1 MSTGT
6 GTETGTGTGAGTSAG
21 TSAGVATDTGA
32 DTRTGPGTG
41 PGTGEHTGYRE
52 LLREAFVR
60 RYEDGADS
68 WSEEPAMREL
78 VPLLG
83 TELAPGSS
91 VIDIG
96 AGRGRD
102 MELLLAQ
109 GHRVTA
115 VDLVRLPDWEDI
127 ARRYGAAAAFEVGNF
142 ADLAVDRVFDAAVDN
157 GVLHHQAPEDY
168 APYLANVR
176 QRLRPGGLLAVS
188 LFTTAEELAEGVLNR
203 AEDGRLS
210 RWFNEREAT
219 ELLAGAGFTV
229 TAVRTVRRELPGLA
243 YLLVLARRDA

>member
-1 MSTGT
+1 MTTTNTGT
-6 GTETGTGTGAGTSAG
+6 GTS
-21 TSAGVATDTGA
+21 STD
-32 DTRTGPGTG
+32 P
-41 PGTGEHTGYRE
+41 YRE
-52 LLREAFVR
+52 VLREAFVR
-60 RYEDGADS
+60 RYEEGADS

-78 VPLLG
+78 VPLLC
-83 TELAPGSS
+83 TELAAGSS

-102 MELLLAQ
+102 AELLLAA

-115 VDLVRLPDWEDI
+115 VDLVRLPDWDAM
-127 ARRYGAAAAFEVGNF
+127 ARRYGAAVSFEVGNF
-142 ADLAVDRVFDAAVDN
+142 ADMAGDPVYDAAVDN
-157 GVLHHQAPEDY
+157 GVLHHQDPADY
-168 APYLANVR
+168 ARYLANVR
-176 QRLRPGGLLAVS
+176 RRLRPGGLLAVS
-188 LFTTAEELAEGVLNR
+188 LFTTAEGLAEGVLHR

-210 RWFNEREAT
+210 RWFSEREAA

>member
-1 MSTGT
+1 MTTTNPGIGT
-6 GTETGTGTGAGTSAG
+6 DGGTS
-21 TSAGVATDTGA
+21 GA
-32 DTRTGPGTG
+32 DP
-41 PGTGEHTGYRE
+41 YRRV
-52 LLREAFVR
+52 LRDAFVR

-78 VPLLG
+78 VPLLC
-83 TELAPGSS
+83 TELAAGSS

-102 MELLLAQ
+102 MELLLAA

-115 VDLVRLPDWEDI
+115 VDLVRLPDWDDI
-127 ARRYGAAAAFEVGNF
+127 ARRYGAAASFEVGDF
-142 ADLAVDRVFDAAVDN
+142 ADMADAAHIYDAAVDN
-157 GVLHHQAPEDY
+157 GVLHHQAPAAY
-168 APYLANVR
+168 AQYLANVR
-176 QRLRPGGLLAVS
+176 RRLRPGGLLAVS

>member
-1 MSTGT
+1 MTTTNPGTSTSTG
-6 GTETGTGTGAGTSAG
+6 
-21 TSAGVATDTGA
+21 D
-32 DTRTGPGTG
+32 P
-41 PGTGEHTGYRE
+41 YRE
-52 LLREAFVR
+52 VLREAFVR

-78 VPLLG
+78 VPLLC
-83 TELAPGSS
+83 TELAAGST

-102 MELLLAQ
+102 TELLLAA

-115 VDLVRLPDWEDI
+115 VDLVRLPDWDGI
-127 ARRYGAAAAFEVGNF
+127 ARRHGAAVSFETGNF
-142 ADLAVDRVFDAAVDN
+142 ADMTGGRTFDAAVDN
-157 GVLHHQAPEDY
+157 GVLHHQDPAGY
-168 APYLANVR
+168 ARYLANVR
-176 QRLRPGGLLAVS
+176 RRLRPGGLLAVS

-210 RWFNEREAT
+210 RWFTEREAR
-219 ELLAGAGFTV
+219 ELLAGAGFAV

>member
-1 MSTGT
+1 MTT
-6 GTETGTGTGAGTSAG
+6 TNQHDGAADGTSTAG
-21 TSAGVATDTGA
+21 
-32 DTRTGPGTG
+32 P
-41 PGTGEHTGYRE
+41 YRE
-52 LLREAFVR
+52 VLREAFVR

-78 VPLLG
+78 VPLLCG
-83 TELAPGSS
+83 ELAAGSS

-102 MELLLAQ
+102 AELLLAA

-115 VDLVRLPDWEDI
+115 VDLVRLPDWDAL
-127 ARRYGAAAAFEVGNF
+127 ARRYGAAVSFEAGDF
-142 ADLAVDRVFDAAVDN
+142 ADMAAGRTYDAAVDN
-157 GVLHHQAPEDY
+157 GVLHHQDPADY
-168 APYLANVR
+168 ARYLANVR
-176 QRLRPGGLLAVS
+176 RRLRPGGLLAVS

-210 RWFNEREAT
+210 RWFTEREAR
-219 ELLAGAGFTV
+219 ELLAGAGFSV
-229 TAVRTVRRELPGLA
+229 IAVRTVRRELPGLA